1 MINFKLDHKIKY
13 NYSGNEN
20 NMFVLLSLFHINGL
34 INDSS
39 LKAQFKSLR
48 EGKLLRKIGTYHSK
62 INDRWYNYENIFDVY
77 DDIFESMKNPSGKV
91 KLRLERIN
99 KLKKLSGLEP
109 KLFKNYLDF
118 EETLKYL
125 NKYLNKNR
133 NYCIDHL
140 YNEFIKPGIKN
151 YEYNSSTIKNLLGQD
166 FSEFEYNSYSSYDE
180 YYCCEYCCGE
190 YSDWL
195 EHKGRERDRE
205 KYKNASKEILN
216 VVNKFL
222 NSKREKYKGSY
233 KQFTL

>member
-62 INDRWYNYENIFDVY
+62 INDRWYNDENIFDVY
-77 DDIFESMKNPSGKV
+77 EDIFDSMKHPSGKA

-99 KLKKLSGLEP
+99 KLRKISGLEP
-109 KLFKNYLDF
+109 KLFKGFLNF

-140 YNEFIKPGIKN
+140 YHEFIKPGISN
-151 YEYNSSTIKNLLGQD
+151 YEYNYITIRSLLGYD
-166 FSEFEYNSYSSYDE
+166 FSKFEKTTSFYDD
-180 YYCCEYCCGE
+180 YCCEYCCGE

-195 EHKGRERDRE
+195 EYKERQREHE
-205 KYKNASKEILN
+205 KYKNASEEVLRM
-216 VVNKFL
+216 VNEFL
-222 NSKREKYKGSY
+222 NSEREKYKGSY